1 MKIFLDQLGILS
13 CRLGDAMASGKSKE
27 FLLNF
32 KDLIWTSIE
41 LASDSSTTLALA
53 EVTAHL
59 CHALKE
65 VDEAFNHATPRSVRN
80 THNEKAYLN
89 STLMTKDYP
98 FESMEKIILSS
109 LGIDGNDDREANNA
123 NESIDDFVNG
133 FDDGISTEQS
143 IPSNVAFRVVGETE
157 NPFEIPILESINEKE
172 IDESNWEQY
181 KERVDVDLL
190 QRKIV
195 GEGRKRSRSSKNIG
209 ESPDS
214 NILDYSNIEEE
225 MEELQLPRKP
235 QNPAYDIDNRNP
247 ANTKDLYEKFERTE
261 TKEVEKPSDIQ
272 FLAALDELMG
282 TKQMEK
288 NERMREIAMVEE
300 TDGIDHRGNPHVV
313 SRHRRAKVRVL
324 RKGVER
330 EEKMGSKVVRERYS
344 NLRRLWKQPPFVKF
358 GAIGVFFLWIFWVGF
373 GVYGMYTLFRQVV
386 YFDSGIGGHQVQH
399 NSFRSLQQQQLLQQ
413 SQHAHTFDSRNRFGL
428 PEASSYDNKKYD
440 ERMSNYRPNEI
451 VIRIVKEVVHVRED
465 GSRIE
470 NYEKMRD
477 DDLFVKEKTT
487 DEVASGDGLNSARK
501 SYKDRS
507 TVSGTSAPLAE
518 NDSNSQLDD
527 EEIEKIQKCV
537 VSTMDEIGYEASDE
551 TRTYEESRV
560 KECLTASFQE

>member
-1 MKIFLDQLGILS
+1 MKIFLDQLGILG

-80 THNEKAYLN
+80 AHNEKAYIN
-89 STLMTKDYP
+89 STLMAKDYP

-109 LGIDGNDDREANNA
+109 LGIDGNNDREDNNA
-123 NESIDDFVNG
+123 NESIDEFVNG

-143 IPSNVAFRVVGETE
+143 IPSNVAFRVVGETD
-157 NPFEIPILESINEKE
+157 NPFEIPILESINEKKS
-172 IDESNWEQY
+172 DENNWEKY

-190 QRKIV
+190 QGEII
-195 GEGRKRSRSSKNIG
+195 GEGRKQSRFSSNLGK
-209 ESPDS
+209 SPKSKLSSRPRIDEIPS
-214 NILDYSNIEEE
+214 TAPSPLRDVQGNEVNERLTDDYSNIDED
-225 MEELQLPRKP
+225 MEELQLPRNP
-235 QNPAYDIDNRNP
+235 QNPVFNIDNRNP
-247 ANTKDLYEKFERTE
+247 ANTKELYEKFERTE
-261 TKEVEKPSDIQ
+261 TKEVETPSHVQ

-288 NERMREIAMVEE
+288 NLRMRDIVMVEE
-300 TDGIDHRGNPHVV
+300 TDTIGHRDNPNAV
-313 SRHRRAKVRVL
+313 SRDRRAKVRFL

-344 NLRRLWKQPPFVKF
+344 NLRRLWKYPPFVKF
-358 GAIGVFFLWIFWVGF
+358 GAIGVFFLCILWVGF
-373 GVYGMYTLFRQVV
+373 GVYGMYTLFRQVI
-386 YFDSGIGGHQVQH
+386 YFDRGVGAHQVQH
-399 NSFRSLQQQQLLQQ
+399 DISQSLQQQQQFLHQ
-413 SQHAHTFDSRNRFGL
+413 SQHAHPFDSGNRFAS
-428 PEASSYDNKKYD
+428 PEANYGSKEYD

-465 GSRIE
+465 GSRI
-470 NYEKMRD
+470 
-477 DDLFVKEKTT
+477 
-487 DEVASGDGLNSARK
+487 
-501 SYKDRS
+501 
-507 TVSGTSAPLAE
+507 
-518 NDSNSQLDD
+518 
-527 EEIEKIQKCV
+527 
-537 VSTMDEIGYEASDE
+537 GYEAGDE
-551 TRTYEESRV
+551 TKTYEDSTHEVEKV
-560 KECLTASFQE
+560 KECLTASFQ